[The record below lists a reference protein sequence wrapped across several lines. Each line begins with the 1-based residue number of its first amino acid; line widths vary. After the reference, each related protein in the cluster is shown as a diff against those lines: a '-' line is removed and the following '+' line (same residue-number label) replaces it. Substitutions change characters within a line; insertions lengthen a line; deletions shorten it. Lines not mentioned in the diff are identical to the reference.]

1 LRGGRRIAVLAAI
14 VLAVTGA
21 DAPPTATSLF
31 TAPQAHDGS
40 ALYAQYC
47 SKCHAAGL
55 TGGIAP
61 DLFGRSFTASSLSMG
76 ALNQEVTH
84 EMPMDDPASLTPV
97 QYAAIIAYLLAA
109 NCYPAGAAPFPSDGS
124 VPNRTLKIATQGG
137 ATAPCAAP

>member
-1 LRGGRRIAVLAAI
+1 LRGARRIAVLAAI

-21 DAPPTATSLF
+21 DAPAPPPALF

-47 SKCHAAGL
+47 AKCHAAAL
-55 TGGIAP
+55 TGGSAP

-84 EMPMDDPASLTPV
+84 EMPMDDPASLTPA
-97 QYAAIIAYLLAA
+97 QYAAILAYLLAA
-109 NCYPAGAAPFPSDGS
+109 NCYPAGNTAYPADGT
-124 VPNRTLKIATQGG
+124 VPNRSLKVATQGG